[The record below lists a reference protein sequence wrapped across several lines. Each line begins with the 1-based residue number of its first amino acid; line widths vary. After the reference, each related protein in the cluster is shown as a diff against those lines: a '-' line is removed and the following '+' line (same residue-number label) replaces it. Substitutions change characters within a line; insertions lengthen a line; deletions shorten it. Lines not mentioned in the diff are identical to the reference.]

1 MKSCDVSNGNEM
13 KMNRKNKVEKKEPKQ
28 NIILMLEN
36 NKIREKNN
44 FKLLSQSAL

>member
-1 MKSCDVSNGNEM
+1 MMYRMEM
-13 KMNRKNKVEKKEPKQ
+13 RWKWTEKIKLKKKEPKQ